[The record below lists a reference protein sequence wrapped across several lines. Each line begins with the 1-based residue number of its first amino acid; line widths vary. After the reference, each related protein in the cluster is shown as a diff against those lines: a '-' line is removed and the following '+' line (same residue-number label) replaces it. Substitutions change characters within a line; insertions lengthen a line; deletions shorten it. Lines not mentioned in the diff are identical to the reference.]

1 MRPRPALAARAAC
14 LAVAAWVLLGA
25 AAPRAAA
32 FDLGALLDSVV
43 ETYGGTRAAA
53 RMQAYRVTAEVDAR
67 RQGGAAGRVTRDF
80 QAPDRL
86 RVEIAYPQ
94 ATEVRILNGGR
105 GWRGDATRLQRVE
118 GPPRTAM
125 EYQLL
130 RSEIP
135 WVFVHHRSRLED
147 RGEAAREAA
156 AYRRVGL
163 PWSPELDL
171 TYWIDAVTRRVVW
184 VEGAV
189 RFPSGQTGFA
199 TRYGDFRRVEGLLVP
214 FLEENFAGGAHT
226 GTTRVREVVFGA
238 DGLGTFD
245 PTRME
250 RQGGGARGSAPNP

>member
-1 MRPRPALAARAAC
+1 VRPRQALAARAAC
-14 LAVAAWVLLGA
+14 LAFATGLLFA
-25 AAPRAAA
+25 VSAPLTQAS
-32 FDLGALLDSVV
+32 DLGALLDSVV
-43 ETYGGTRAAA
+43 ETYGGPRAAA
-53 RMQAYRVTAEVDAR
+53 RMQAYRVKAEVDAR
-67 RQGGAAGRVTRDF
+67 RQGSAPGRVTRDF

-94 ATEVRILNGGR
+94 ATEVRILNGAR
-105 GWRGDATRLQRVE
+105 GWRGDDGRLERVE

-135 WVFVHHRSRLED
+135 WVFVHHRARFED
-147 RGEAAREAA
+147 RGDAAREAV

-171 TYWIDAVTRRVVW
+171 TYWIDAASRRVVW
-184 VEGAV
+184 VEGSV
-189 RFPSGQTGFA
+189 RFPGGQTGFA

-214 FLEENFAGGAHT
+214 FLEENYAGGAHT

-238 DGLGTFD
+238 DGLGPFD
-245 PTRME
+245 PTRLE
-250 RQGGGARGSAPNP
+250 RQGSAPNP